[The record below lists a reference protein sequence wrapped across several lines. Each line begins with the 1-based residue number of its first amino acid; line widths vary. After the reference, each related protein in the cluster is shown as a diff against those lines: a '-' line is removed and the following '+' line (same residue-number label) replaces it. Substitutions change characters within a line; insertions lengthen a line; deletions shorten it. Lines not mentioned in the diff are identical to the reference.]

1 MARLNTALEQHIEV
15 LQGLQKVDSYKQ
27 DMFQAPEIDLQLNK
41 QQDRFIDDL
50 FGKDFQDRQMR
61 LDFIRPLIVK
71 NHKLIAVTPISS
83 ELIYEPDMVYGILPP
98 DYLYRVNDRSQVGQS
113 LTSCQDLSSLIETTE
128 IIEYV
133 SVLPFPITTLTEPP
147 YYNTFEIAKTESALE
162 SVIYTSPPAF
172 TGYLTDKEAKYMI
185 INNSLESMNRTLG
198 PTTRIYWES
207 YRGEYHANS
216 YIFVRDTAAWTQVK
230 ATAYKLTSPATI
242 DKETI
247 SSFTGKT
254 YQKTD
259 FKSGTPSTTLKY
271 VDNQMT
277 EGDKLYE
284 LNKNNYYK
292 TDVQEPISA
301 MSADFIHIY
310 KNKSFIIREVVI
322 DYVRKP
328 RQISLLLDQSCEL
341 SSVAARA
348 NIVDKT
354 IEYMK
359 LLIENPVYREFQRDN
374 IIKNQ
379 NN

>member
-1 MARLNTALEQHIEV
+1 MARLNTVLEQHIEV

-27 DMFQAPEIDLQLNK
+27 DMFQAPEIDLHLNK

-71 NHKLIAVTPISS
+71 NHKLISITPVST
-83 ELIYEPDMVYGILPP
+83 ELVYEPDMVYGILPP

-113 LTSCQDLSSLIETTE
+113 SVSCQDLSSLIESTE
-128 IIEYV
+128 INEYV
-133 SVLPFPITTLTEPP
+133 SVLPFPITTLTIPP
-147 YYNTFEIAKTESALE
+147 YYNTFEIAKTEGALE
-162 SVIYTSPPAF
+162 SVIYTSPTAF

-207 YRGEYHANS
+207 YRGEYYANS
-216 YIFVRDTAAWTQVK
+216 YILVRDDAAWTQVK
-230 ATAYKLTSPATI
+230 ATAYKPTDPVTI
-242 DKETI
+242 DKETS
-247 SSFTGKT
+247 SSFTGET
-254 YQKTD
+254 YHKTD
-259 FKSGTPSTTLKY
+259 FKSGTPSTILKY

-284 LNKNNYYK
+284 LNKNDYYK
-292 TDVQEPISA
+292 TDAQEPISA

-341 SSVAARA
+341 SSVTARA

>member
-1 MARLNTALEQHIEV
+1 MARLNTVLEQHIEV
-15 LQGLQKVDSYKQ
+15 LQGLQKVDAYKQ

-71 NHKLIAVTPISS
+71 NHKLISITPVSS

-113 LTSCQDLSSLIETTE
+113 SVSCQDLSSLIETTE
-128 IIEYV
+128 ITEYI
-133 SVLPFPITTLTEPP
+133 SALPFPITTLAVPP
-147 YYNTFEIAKTESALE
+147 YYNTFEIAKTEDALE
-162 SVIYTSPPAF
+162 SIIYTSPTAF

-207 YRGEYHANS
+207 YRGAYHANS
-216 YIFVRDTAAWTQVK
+216 YIFVRDTDAWTQVK
-230 ATAYKLTSPATI
+230 ATAYKPTDPVTL

-247 SSFTGKT
+247 SSFTDNL

-259 FKSGTPSTTLKY
+259 FKSGTENTTLKY

-277 EGDKLYE
+277 EGDKIYE
-284 LNKNNYYK
+284 LNKNIYYK
-292 TDVQEPISA
+292 TDAQEPISA

-341 SSVAARA
+341 SSVTARA